1 MVNFEQ
7 FAHFSLAFLRV
18 FLGSVRL
25 EFVVSVIDQTWELR
39 NEKVIAELF
48 ASETKRAVRFVRK
61 STLSIH
67 ATRSS

>member
-25 EFVVSVIDQTWELR
+25 EFVVSVIDQT
-39 NEKVIAELF
+39 
-48 ASETKRAVRFVRK
+48 
-61 STLSIH
+61 
-67 ATRSS
+67 